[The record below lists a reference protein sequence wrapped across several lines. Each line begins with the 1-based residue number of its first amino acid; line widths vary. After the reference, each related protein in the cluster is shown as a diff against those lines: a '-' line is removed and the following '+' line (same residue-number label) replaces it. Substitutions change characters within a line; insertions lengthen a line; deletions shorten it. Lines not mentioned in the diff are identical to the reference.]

1 MPYRQMPV
9 VVLPKPFNYFRIDK
23 MKNKLSRIQH
33 IAKFKKAVKTCK
45 EKTRMGSE
53 KFWICVARTIKGN

>member
-1 MPYRQMPV
+1 
-9 VVLPKPFNYFRIDK
+9 